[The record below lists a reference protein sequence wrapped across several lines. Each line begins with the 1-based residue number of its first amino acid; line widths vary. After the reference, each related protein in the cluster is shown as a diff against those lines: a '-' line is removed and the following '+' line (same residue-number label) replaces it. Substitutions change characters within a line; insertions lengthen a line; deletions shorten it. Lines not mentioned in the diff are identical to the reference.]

1 MSQTIVIVGG
11 GATGLAAAYHLQK
24 QVKAGTIDARIM
36 LVERDAVLG
45 GKAKTEVVD
54 GMVIEHGPDSYLS
67 YKPWFGQLAKELGL
81 PTVGTNPKCKS
92 TYILHKGKMRSLPV
106 GMNIMIPTEVWPF
119 LKTPLLSPLG
129 KLRAGLEPFM
139 PLKKDDE
146 DESIGSFVGRRF
158 GREVLENV
166 AGPLMGG
173 IHGGD
178 WENVSIRCTFPSF
191 VKMEKEG
198 GSLLLQG
205 WKNKAN
211 KPKSTTGSAFQTVQ
225 TGLQSALDALVKACE
240 NRVEFRTST
249 SVTALRAQDGRYFV
263 ALSSGETVA
272 ADAVILGVPAY
283 VAADL
288 MKDFRGD
295 VAAELNEI
303 PYNNSCVVA
312 LAYNKADVKH
322 PLNATG
328 FLVPSA
334 EPLDISASTWVSTKW
349 PHSAP
354 DDKVLLRAFVGRG
367 PGRDWTKE
375 SDETILSAV
384 KGALKQTMDLDAEP
398 VLTRIFRW
406 PKSMAVYRVGHL
418 NRMDRVDQ
426 MMEQQPGVYLAGA
439 AYRGV
444 GLGDCVREGTQA
456 AEKALKHL
464 GVKA

>member
-11 GATGLAAAYHLQK
+11 GATGVGAAYHLHK
-24 QVKAGTIDARIM
+24 QVKAGSIDAKII
-36 LVERDAVLG
+36 LVERDAALG
-45 GKAKTEVVD
+45 GKAKTDVVD
-54 GMVIEHGPDSYLS
+54 GMVIEHGPDSYLA
-67 YKPWFGQLAKELGL
+67 YKPWFGNLAKELGL
-81 PTVGTNPKCKS
+81 STVGTNPHCKS
-92 TYILHKGKMRSLPV
+92 TYILHKGRMESLPV

-119 LKTPLLSPLG
+119 LKTRLLTPLG

-139 PLKKDDE
+139 PIKKDDA

-158 GREVLENV
+158 GRDVLEHV

-178 WENVSIRCTFPSF
+178 WENVSIKCTFPSF
-191 VKMEKEG
+191 PKMEKEG

-225 TGLQSALDALVKACE
+225 AGLQSALLKAAE
-240 NRVEFRTST
+240 VASESVDFRTST
-249 SVTALRAQDGRYFV
+249 SVTALNLVDGKYDVTLSTGEQFV
-263 ALSSGETVA
+263 
-272 ADAVILGVPAY
+272 ADAVILAVPAY

-288 MKDFRGD
+288 VKSFRAD
-295 VAAELNEI
+295 VAEKLNEI

-312 LAYNKADVKH
+312 VAYNKADIKH

-328 FLVPSA
+328 FLVPSG
-334 EPLDISASTWVSTKW
+334 EPLEISASTWISTKW
-349 PHSAP
+349 PHAAP
-354 DDKVLLRAFVGRG
+354 DDKVLLRCFVGRG
-367 PGRDWTKE
+367 PGKDWTKE
-375 SDETILSAV
+375 SDEAIMATV
-384 KGALKQTMDLDAEP
+384 KDSLKQTMGIEANP
-398 VLTRIFRW
+398 ILTKIFRW

-418 NRMDRVDQ
+418 ALMDKVDSL
-426 MMEQQPGVYLAGA
+426 MAQQPGLYLAGA

-456 AEKALKHL
+456 ADKAMKHL
-464 GVKA
+464 GWKA

>member
-11 GATGLAAAYHLQK
+11 GATGLAVAYHLNK
-24 QVKAGTIDARIM
+24 QAKADARII
-36 LVERDAVLG
+36 LVERDATLG

-54 GMVIEHGPDSYLS
+54 GMIIEHGPDSYLS

-81 PTVGTNPKCKS
+81 PVVGTNPRCKS
-92 TYILHKGKMRSLPV
+92 TYILHKGQMESLPV

-119 LKTPLLSPLG
+119 LKTRLLSPIG
-129 KLRAGLEPFM
+129 KLRAGLEPLM
-139 PLKKDDE
+139 PLKKDDA

-205 WKNKAN
+205 WRNKAN

-225 TGLQSALDALVKACE
+225 TGLNSALQAVVKASPG
-240 NRVEFRTST
+240 VDFRTST
-249 SVTALRAQDGRYFV
+249 EVTALKAAGGKYEV
-263 ALSSGETVA
+263 ALSTGERID
-272 ADAVILGVPAY
+272 ADAVVLAVPAY

-288 MKDFRGD
+288 MKEFRGE

-312 LAYNKADVKH
+312 VAYNRSDVKH

-328 FLVPSA
+328 FLVPEA

-349 PHSAP
+349 PHSTP
-354 DDKVLLRAFVGRG
+354 DDKVLLRCFVGRG
-367 PGRDWTKE
+367 HGKDWTKE
-375 SDETILSAV
+375 SDEAILAAV
-384 KGALKQTMDLDAEP
+384 KGALKKTMGLDAEP
-398 VLTRIFRW
+398 ILHRIFRW
-406 PKSMAVYRVGHL
+406 PRSMAQYRVGHL
-418 NRMDRVDQ
+418 NRMDRVDKL
-426 MMEQQPGVYLAGA
+426 MEAQPGLYLAGA

-444 GLGDCVREGTQA
+444 GLGDCVREGTTA
-456 AEKALKHL
+456 ADKVIKHL
-464 GVKA
+464 GWKA